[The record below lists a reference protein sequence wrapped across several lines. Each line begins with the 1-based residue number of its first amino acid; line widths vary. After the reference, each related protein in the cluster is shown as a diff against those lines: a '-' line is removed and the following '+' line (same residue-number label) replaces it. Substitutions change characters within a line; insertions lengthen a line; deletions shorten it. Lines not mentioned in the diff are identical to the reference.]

1 MSIDSTRP
9 VSGVKSIQNTE
20 ADLLHTT
27 KSKSTSSGSAAGTTS
42 QTQVSLSE
50 TQSSLMQPSSQDI
63 DMEKVDTLKQAIKD
77 GKLEVDVGKIADALL
92 SEVQTTF

>member
-1 MSIDSTRP
+1 
-9 VSGVKSIQNTE
+9 
-20 ADLLHTT
+20 
-27 KSKSTSSGSAAGTTS
+27 
-42 QTQVSLSE
+42 
-50 TQSSLMQPSSQDI
+50 QSSLMQPSSQDI

>member
-20 ADLLHTT
+20 ADLLHST
-27 KSKSTSSGSAAGTTS
+27 KSKSTSSSSAASTTG

-92 SEVQTTF
+92 SEVQTTI